1 MNRITVVDDQVESKI
16 SSKISF
22 QVNPSHSEFEIAEL
36 TIQIEKSCSL
46 ELFFTSQAKK
56 WKIFIE
62 PKEGVKASI
71 FCYQNLENGKIQY
84 SFQIPKNS
92 TVQFYKFQEIAST
105 REMVDAH
112 LMGEGASIY
121 YYLKD
126 ISKEKES
133 LDYYIY
139 HDAPKTVSD
148 IHNNIVTTK
157 KGKVTLQVSTF
168 IPKAMSGCI
177 ANQNN
182 RIINLS
188 DKKSEIRPNLYIE
201 EYDVSAS
208 HSAFIGRFKEE
219 ELFYLMSRG
228 IPELEASRL
237 LLKGFLLSDI
247 SDKKMRKKI
256 EQSTKNEWR

>member
-1 MNRITVVDDQVESKI
+1 
-16 SSKISF
+16 
-22 QVNPSHSEFEIAEL
+22 
-36 TIQIEKSCSL
+36 
-46 ELFFTSQAKK
+46 
-56 WKIFIE
+56 
-62 PKEGVKASI
+62 
-71 FCYQNLENGKIQY
+71 
-84 SFQIPKNS
+84 
-92 TVQFYKFQEIAST
+92 
-105 REMVDAH
+105 
-112 LMGEGASIY
+112 
-121 YYLKD
+121 
-126 ISKEKES
+126 
-133 LDYYIY
+133 
-139 HDAPKTVSD
+139 
-148 IHNNIVTTK
+148 
-157 KGKVTLQVSTF
+157 
-168 IPKAMSGCI
+168 MSGCI